1 MRPPCHYIRCSF
13 SLFWSPTV
21 NPKQP
26 CDTFEMTTFQYPS
39 FNTETMPIRLLHL
52 GPGEFSD
59 PIHVE
64 LRNAHIPIG
73 DKTDRYALAEPSI
86 WVYYEAL
93 SYAWGSTSNQ
103 KPILVDDAAGDAN
116 TILVT
121 ENLELALRHLRRRAE
136 SRTLWIDA
144 VCIDQNNIEERN
156 QQVSMMGNVYAR
168 ASQVLVWL
176 GPEEN
181 DSDHAME
188 LLQYLGERV
197 DADPT
202 TGTLRLSDLGRG
214 EPELADRSV
223 ALPFDERELRSIGH
237 FFSRPWFERLWVRQ
251 EVSCK
256 YIFSDSKTSM
266 APPPINSRDLNST
279 SDYLDRDVYFCY
291 YSMRL
296 EEYGLEYFP
305 FCGTH
310 YQY

>member
-1 MRPPCHYIRCSF
+1 MRTPRRNIRGVRLRFMRPPCHYIRCSF

-26 CDTFEMTTFQYPS
+26 CDTFEMTTFQYRS
-39 FNTETMPIRLLHL
+39 FNTETMPIRLLRL
-52 GPGEFSD
+52 QPGEFSD
-59 PIHVE
+59 PIHVQ
-64 LRNAHIPIG
+64 LCNAHIPIG
-73 DKTDRYALAEPSI
+73 DKTDRYALAEPST

-93 SYAWGSTSNQ
+93 SYAWGPTSNQ
-103 KPILVDDAAGDAN
+103 KAILVDNAAGDAN

-121 ENLELALRHLRRRAE
+121 ENLEIALRYLRRPAK

-168 ASQVLVWL
+168 AKQVLVWL

-214 EPELADRSV
+214 EPELADRNV
-223 ALPFDERELRSIGH
+223 VLPFDERALHSIAH
-237 FFSRPWFERLWVRQ
+237 LLTRPWFERLWVRQ
-251 EVSCK
+251 EVSQK
-256 YIFSDSKTSM
+256 SI
-266 APPPINSRDLNST
+266 PR
-279 SDYLDRDVYFCY
+279 
-291 YSMRL
+291 
-296 EEYGLEYFP
+296 
-305 FCGTH
+305 
-310 YQY
+310 